1 MSNFTLVAATFNF
14 PINSLNI
21 ELINKIQALFS
32 NNATIELNIIDNIQS
47 ETDYLLSV
55 SENKKMLTK
64 SIKQLNN
71 NEFVTITLEELTK

>member
-1 MSNFTLVAATFNF
+1 MNATFNF

-21 ELINKIQALFS
+21 ELIKKIQALFS
-32 NNATIELNIIDNIQS
+32 NNATIELKIIDNIQN

-55 SENKKMLTK
+55 PENKRMLNK

-71 NEFVTITLEELTK
+71 NEFVTKTLEELTK